1 MLESRRRAAPQN
13 SATPSLCL
21 KFMIDPIADML
32 TRIRNAQRALLPTVE
47 MPHSLI
53 KESIANILKKEGY
66 VTDVAVE
73 GRNTL
78 KTIRLKLKYR
88 GKQSVIEGLRRIS
101 RPGLRRYAGATK
113 IPRVLGGLGVA
124 VVSTPEGVMTGAQAR
139 KKNLGGEVLCYVW

>member
-1 MLESRRRAAPQN
+1 MLECRRFAAPRY
-13 SATPSLCL
+13 SATPSLRL

-73 GRNTL
+73 GNTL
-78 KTIRLKLKYR
+78 KTMRLRLKYR

-101 RPGLRRYAGATK
+101 RPGLRRYVGATK

-124 VVSTPEGVMTGAQAR
+124 VLSTPEGIMTGTQAR